1 MIMALFTNEPFSRA
15 ILNIVATT
23 TVVGSLVPKPAE
35 EDAQCEVS

>member
-23 TVVGSLVPKPAE
+23 VVGSLVPKPAE